1 MCPDWCWFWL
11 QVVQQNRHLQ
21 LEKHCYDSLKNWLR
35 QVQKDCGNIKKL
47 LSIGAEQKVK
57 QSKTKSI
64 KKHHGGNE
72 KVWTL
77 HFFPFGSQPPA
88 KCCATSR
95 PVYQFASQI
104 SGVVSKWCK
113 PLLIVISMP
122 VTMKNIFSA
131 KVMYNVMNI

>member
-1 MCPDWCWFWL
+1 M
-11 QVVQQNRHLQ
+11 QQKRHLQ

-72 KVWTL
+72 KSEPCTFFCLDHNPLQIVVL
-77 HFFPFGSQPPA
+77 HQDQSTNLHRKSVEWFLND
-88 KCCATSR
+88 
-95 PVYQFASQI
+95 ASL
-104 SGVVSKWCK
+104 C
-113 PLLIVISMP
+113 
-122 VTMKNIFSA
+122 
-131 KVMYNVMNI
+131 